1 MTGCCDRK
9 YPNVGSK
16 HSHRV
21 HGIQTG
27 EASPNGKLPNNSAT
41 AANSNILLPWNE
53 AWVLGL
59 PALPLAV
66 SRIIVPYSDQP
77 WRRARLPQPRAA
89 SRPWRESSARSVPC
103 LPTTTTTTTITSSI
117 RVSCSPEFSRWTP
130 RCSPLFLQDPK
141 AVKMRRHAFHLH
153 QCVAASPPLP
163 SPEFLGFARENLNR
177 IDESC
182 ACLVGFSS
190 RSGSTTLS
198 ASALLLPPGSLAEP
212 PPLLDRICAAHGH
225 AGGVAL
231 TSASLVEP
239 FLVEEQRNSPSQ
251 VGFSLRISAI
261 WGVSTF

>member
-1 MTGCCDRK
+1 
-9 YPNVGSK
+9 
-16 HSHRV
+16 
-21 HGIQTG
+21 
-27 EASPNGKLPNNSAT
+27 
-41 AANSNILLPWNE
+41 
-53 AWVLGL
+53 
-59 PALPLAV
+59 
-66 SRIIVPYSDQP
+66 
-77 WRRARLPQPRAA
+77 LPQPRAA

-103 LPTTTTTTTITSSI
+103 LPTTTTTTITSSI